1 MMCHGQ
7 DSASQTS
14 ATPAAGEEVVGAT
27 SGSGDIC
34 RQNLT
39 ARARRMRAEDGG
51 KPTTEAGLGHHKQR
65 QAEGRPTYASTYA
78 ARAATVDIEGFL
90 LR

>member
-1 MMCHGQ
+1 
-7 DSASQTS
+7 
-14 ATPAAGEEVVGAT
+14 
-27 SGSGDIC
+27 
-34 RQNLT
+34 
-39 ARARRMRAEDGG
+39 MRAEDGG